1 MINLFKQVKT
11 NSRKINISKDHFLKM
26 CIKSSLLSLA
36 LITSSAS
43 MANDKLTFGAG
54 IGSLYSGIG
63 INAGIQSKTDLK
75 YVSLGC
81 ISYSSSNGETC
92 GAGIG
97 WVTTTL
103 FDSKNTKHGT
113 GMYLGIVGTENHY
126 FDNDPIYGLGLG
138 YHYFLNG
145 INNSGFNLGFT
156 LVAGSTNDG
165 ADIGGMLQAG
175 YQF

>member
-1 MINLFKQVKT
+1 
-11 NSRKINISKDHFLKM
+11 
-26 CIKSSLLSLA
+26 
-36 LITSSAS
+36 
-43 MANDKLTFGAG
+43 MANDKFTFGAG
-54 IGSLYSGIG
+54 VGSFNSGIG
-63 INAGIQSKTDLK
+63 INAGIQSETDLK

-81 ISYSSSNGETC
+81 VSYSSLNGETC

-103 FDSKNTKHGT
+103 FDSNNTKHGT
-113 GMYLGIVGTENHY
+113 SLYLGIVGSENNY

-145 INNSGFNLGFT
+145 ISNSGLNIGFS
-156 LVAGSTNDG
+156 LVAGSKNSGT
-165 ADIGGMLQAG
+165 DIGGMLQAG